1 MSSGPSQFK
10 LTNNIPLVKACNS
23 IMPTHCC
30 QQVLTDMLNLSIED
44 PVTIQ
49 CLTAASTKLL
59 GYFII
64 IASSMIKLPQLM
76 KILSAQS
83 ASGLSFS
90 GTLLELIAIT
100 FTAAYSFA
108 KRFPFSAWGEAVF
121 LYVET
126 ALIAFFTLWFN
137 RNRIG
142 SIVFICL
149 FSAITFV
156 LGSGLLTPAQL
167 WYLQACNVPLAV
179 GGKLIQARVNFSN
192 QHTGHLSFITA
203 FLLFIG
209 CLVRIL
215 TSIQETGDK
224 VVITT
229 YAAASLANLM
239 IVLQILYYWSA
250 TNRFVKKE
258 ENKKTD

>member
-1 MSSGPSQFK
+1 MSSPGPIK

-30 QQVLTDMLNLSIED
+30 QQVLTDLLNLSFED
-44 PVTIQ
+44 PVTTQ
-49 CLTAASTKLL
+49 CLTTASTKLL

-64 IASSMIKLPQLM
+64 VASSLIKLPQLL
-76 KILSAQS
+76 KILSARS

-90 GTLLELIAIT
+90 GTLLELTAIT
-100 FTAAYSFA
+100 FTASYSYA

-121 LYVET
+121 LFVET

-137 RNRIG
+137 RNRAG
-142 SIVFICL
+142 SIL
-149 FSAITFV
+149 FLILCSATTYV
-156 LGSGLLTPAQL
+156 LTSGLLTSQQL

-179 GGKLIQARVNFSN
+179 GGKLIQATVNFN
-192 QHTGHLSFITA
+192 NKHTGHLSFITV

-209 CLVRIL
+209 CIVRIL

-224 VVITT
+224 VVIIT
-229 YAAASLANLM
+229 YAAASLANLAL
-239 IVLQILYYWSA
+239 VLQILFYWSA
-250 TNRFVKKE
+250 TNRHLVKESK
-258 ENKKTD
+258 KKTN

>member
-1 MSSGPSQFK
+1 MSSPTQFK

-23 IMPTHCC
+23 IMSTHCC
-30 QQVLTDMLNLSIED
+30 QQVMTDLLNLSVDD
-44 PVTIQ
+44 PFTVQ
-49 CLTAASTKLL
+49 CLTAATTKLL

-64 IASSMIKLPQLM
+64 VASSLIKLPQLI

-90 GTLLELIAIT
+90 GTVLELIAIT
-100 FTAAYSFA
+100 FTAAYSYA
-108 KRFPFSAWGEAVF
+108 KRFPFSAWGEATF

-126 ALIAFFTLWFN
+126 AMIAFLTLWFN

-142 SIVFICL
+142 SVLFISI
-149 FSAITFV
+149 FSAITY
-156 LGSGLLTPAQL
+156 LLTSGLFTAEQL
-167 WYLQACNVPLAV
+167 WYLQALNVPLAV
-179 GGKLIQARVNFSN
+179 GGKLVQANVNLKN
-192 QHTGHLSFITA
+192 RHTGHLSFITA

-209 CLVRIL
+209 CIVRIL

-229 YAAASLANLM
+229 YAAASIANLVL
-239 IVLQILYYWSA
+239 VLQILYYWSA
-250 TNRFVKKE
+250 TNKFIIKE
-258 ENKKTD
+258 SLKKTD

>member
-1 MSSGPSQFK
+1 MSSQSQFK

-30 QQVLTDMLNLSIED
+30 QQVLTDLLNLSLDD

-64 IASSMIKLPQLM
+64 LASSIIKLPQLI

-108 KRFPFSAWGEAVF
+108 RRFPFSAWGEAVF
-121 LYVET
+121 LYIET
-126 ALIAFFTLWFN
+126 ALIAFFVLWFN
-137 RNRIG
+137 KKRLV
-142 SIVFICL
+142 SIVFVSSSL
-149 FSAITFV
+149 AVTWLLV
-156 LGSGLLTPAQL
+156 SGLLTAEQL
-167 WYLQACNVPLAV
+167 WYLQALNVPLAV
-179 GGKLIQARVNFSN
+179 GGKLLQAVENFGN
-192 QHTGHLSFITA
+192 KHTGHLSFLTSFA
-203 FLLFIG
+203 LFLG
-209 CLVRIL
+209 CIVRIL

-229 YAAASLANLM
+229 FAAASLANLVL
-239 IVLQILYYWSA
+239 VLQILYYWSA
-250 TNRFVKKE
+250 TNQAIKKE
-258 ENKKTD
+258 SHKKTD

>member
-1 MSSGPSQFK
+1 MTSPTQIK
-10 LTNNIPLVKACNS
+10 LTNNIPLVRACNS
-23 IMPTHCC
+23 VMSTQCC
-30 QQVLTDMLNLSIED
+30 QQVLTDLLNMSLED
-44 PVTIQ
+44 PVTVQ

-64 IASSMIKLPQLM
+64 VASSLIKLPQLF
-76 KILSAQS
+76 KILSARS

-90 GTLLELIAIT
+90 GTFLELIAIT
-100 FTAAYSFA
+100 FTASYSYA

-137 RNRIG
+137 RNRLG
-142 SIVFICL
+142 SLL
-149 FSAITFV
+149 FLMLCVSSVYLLT
-156 LGSGLLTPAQL
+156 SGLLTPAQL

-179 GGKLIQARVNFSN
+179 GGKLIQAGVNLKN
-192 QHTGHLSFITA
+192 KHTGHLSFITA

-209 CLVRIL
+209 CIVRIL

-224 VVITT
+224 VVIIT
-229 YAAASLANLM
+229 YAAASLANLVL
-239 IVLQILYYWSA
+239 VLQILYYWRA
-250 TNRFVKKE
+250 TNRHLLKDSE
-258 ENKKTD
+258 KKTN

>member
-1 MSSGPSQFK
+1 MSSPSQIK

-30 QQVLTDMLNLSIED
+30 QQMLTDLLNLSLED

-64 IASSMIKLPQLM
+64 VASSMIKLPQLL

-121 LYVET
+121 LYIET
-126 ALIAFFTLWFN
+126 ALIAFFVLWFN
-137 RNRIG
+137 KNRIG
-142 SIVFICL
+142 SIVFL
-149 FSAITFV
+149 GSFSAITWV
-156 LGSGLLTPAQL
+156 LVSGLLTPEQL
-167 WYLQACNVPLAV
+167 WYLQALNVPLAV
-179 GGKLIQARVNFSN
+179 GGKLLQAAVNLGN
-192 QHTGHLSFITA
+192 KHTGHLSFLTA
-203 FLLFIG
+203 FALFLG
-209 CLVRIL
+209 CIVRIL
-215 TSIQETGDK
+215 TSIQETGDR

-229 YAAASLANLM
+229 YAAASLANLVL
-239 IVLQILYYWSA
+239 VLQILFYWSA
-250 TNRFVKKE
+250 TNRFIKKE
-258 ENKKTD
+258 SLKKTD

>member
-1 MSSGPSQFK
+1 MSSPSQIK

-30 QQVLTDMLNLSIED
+30 QQVLTDLLNMSIDD
-44 PVTIQ
+44 PVTVQ
-49 CLTAASTKLL
+49 CLTAVSTKLL

-64 IASSMIKLPQLM
+64 VASSIIKLPQLL

-100 FTAAYSFA
+100 FTAAYSYA
-108 KRFPFSAWGEAVF
+108 KQFPFSAWGEAVF
-121 LYVET
+121 LFVET

-142 SIVFICL
+142 SILFILIC
-149 FSAITFV
+149 SATTY
-156 LGSGLLTPAQL
+156 LLTSGLLTPQQL

-179 GGKLIQARVNFSN
+179 GGKLIQASVNLTN
-192 QHTGHLSFITA
+192 KHTGHLSFITA

-209 CLVRIL
+209 CIVRIL

-224 VVITT
+224 VVIIT
-229 YAAASLANLM
+229 YAAASLANLV
-239 IVLQILYYWSA
+239 IVLQILFYWSA
-250 TNRFVKKE
+250 TNRHLMKDSE
-258 ENKKTD
+258 KKTN